1 MGTWGAT
8 AAETFMK
15 AVFGLAF
22 SPHTQSELVDRLSR
36 ERIAPGVGPRTILT
50 ANIDHVVRLRHDH
63 DFRDAYDRA
72 WAVTADGAPVLM
84 YAKLRGAREL
94 TRVTGS
100 DLVMALLPALDPKKA
115 RLFFVVG
122 DTGTADRL
130 RDLLKARA
138 FDSQAVMIEV
148 APQDFGKDQA
158 YSDTLTRAIRRH
170 RTTHLLMGL
179 GAPKSEIWV
188 HRHRDRLGDCYVLPV
203 GAGLEFFAGTKRRA
217 PVWMRSAGLEWA
229 WRLGSEP
236 RRLWRRYLVD
246 SWLFL
251 GAIGTDLATPD
262 RGRARSAR

>member
-1 MGTWGAT
+1 MQWGAT

-22 SPHTQSELVDRLSR
+22 SSHTQSELVDKLAR
-36 ERIAPGVGPRTILT
+36 EKIAPGAGPRTILT
-50 ANIDHVVRLRHDH
+50 ANLDHVVRLRSDH

-72 WAVTADGAPVLM
+72 WAVTADGVPVLM
-84 YAKLRGAREL
+84 YAKVRGAREL

-100 DLVMALLPALDPKKA
+100 DLVSALLPVLDPDNA

-122 DTGTADRL
+122 DATTADRL
-130 RDLLKARA
+130 RDILRARG
-138 FDSQAVMIEV
+138 FESDAVVIEV
-148 APQDFGKDQA
+148 APRDFGRDRA
-158 YSDTLTRAIRRH
+158 YSGTLTGRIRGH
-170 RTTHLLMGL
+170 RTTHLFMGL
-179 GAPKSEIWV
+179 GAPKSEVWV

-203 GAGLEFFAGTKRRA
+203 GAGLEFVAGTKRRA
-217 PVWMRSAGLEWA
+217 PVWMRGAGLEWA

-251 GAIGTDLATPD
+251 GAIGTDLMAPD
-262 RGRARSAR
+262 RGSARSTR